1 MEDFRS
7 YLASH
12 RIVPEK
18 KLAYYLSWVTQFYT
32 FCDKNPSDEVSTSE
46 IENILKHL
54 TKTREDWQVNQAGEA
69 IQLYFFLTGENIKGK
84 RKQISM
90 PTPNGEPW
98 HKIWSRYSALNIGL

>member
-18 KLAYYLSWVTQFYT
+18 KLAYYLFWVTQFNA

-46 IENILKHL
+46 IDNFLKHL
-54 TKTREDWQVNQAGEA
+54 TKRVKIGTLYQVKGIQFSLIREDLQRFPFN
-69 IQLYFFLTGENIKGK
+69 N
-84 RKQISM
+84 
-90 PTPNGEPW
+90 
-98 HKIWSRYSALNIGL
+98 